1 MRCSQILFLMA
12 LPKVL
17 ITRRIPDSGFEIL
30 ENKVDMDIFEGD
42 RPISKDE
49 LLERVKGKDGLYCL
63 LSDRIDR
70 EVIEAAGNTLK
81 IISNYAVGYNNIDVA
96 FATQNGVMVTNTPGA
111 LREATADLSWALIMA
126 VARRIPESD
135 RFVREGKFLGWG
147 PKLMLGYEVYGKTI
161 GIVGLGDIGSA
172 VARRANGFNMRI
184 LYHSRTRKTELE
196 EELGAVKVELDDLLR
211 ESDFISLHVPL
222 TPETRHLIGERE
234 IDLMKDTAIVVNL
247 ARGEVIDEN
256 ALVAALREKRIAG
269 AGLDVFENEPNLTPG
284 LTELYNVVLTPHTGS
299 ATFQS
304 RDTMAIMAAQDLLLA
319 LSGKRPINL
328 VNPKVL
334 EG

>member
-1 MRCSQILFLMA
+1 MA

-17 ITRRIPDSGFEIL
+17 FTRRIPDAGFDIL
-30 ENKVDMDIFEGD
+30 ENEVDMDVYEED
-42 RPISKDE
+42 RPISNQE
-49 LLERVKGKDGLYCL
+49 LLDRIKGKDGLYCL
-63 LSDRIDR
+63 LSDMIDS
-70 EVIEAAGNTLK
+70 EVINAAGDSLK

-96 FATQNGVMVTNTPGA
+96 FATEKGVMVTNTPGA

-135 RFVREGKFLGWG
+135 RFMREGKFLGWS
-147 PKLMLGYEVYGKTI
+147 PKLMLGHEVYGKTM
-161 GIVGLGDIGSA
+161 GIIGLGDIGSA
-172 VARRANGFNMRI
+172 VARRAKGFNMRI

-222 TPETRHLIGERE
+222 TAQTRHLIGKRE
-234 IDLMKDTAIVVNL
+234 INLMKDTAIVVNL
-247 ARGEVIDEN
+247 ARGEVIDEK
-256 ALVAALREKRIAG
+256 ALVEALRERRIAG
-269 AGLDVFENEPNLTPG
+269 AGLDVFENEPKLSPG
-284 LTELYNVVLTPHTGS
+284 LAELDNVVLTPHTGS

-304 RDTMAIMAAQDLLLA
+304 RDTMAVMAARDLLSG
-319 LSGKRPINL
+319 LSGKSPINL
-328 VNPKVL
+328 VNPEVL